1 MANLALKESP
11 ELNLEME
18 ALTPITPAHAD
29 RFNERFTQLLNNI
42 KALDESKNQMKDSET
57 EQTYRLGVENGL
69 VYVEEV
75 K

>member
-18 ALTPITPAHAD
+18 ALTTGTPAHAD
-29 RFNERFTQLLNNI
+29 RFNERFTQVLNNF
-42 KALDESKNQMKDSET
+42 KALVKSKNQMEDAST
-57 EQTYRLGVENGL
+57 GRVYRLGVENGL